1 MLDGWERET
10 RLAAFLSD
18 YQAWIALA
26 LLLTM
31 FALFMSELYP
41 PEVTA
46 AAFAS
51 LFIVLGM
58 VDPAD
63 AMDVFSNPAP
73 ITIGAMFILS
83 GALVRTG
90 VLDALAGAVVE
101 RATSSPRLALIGFV
115 IVTLVASA
123 FVNNTPIVLVLI
135 PVVIRLAHAL
145 GIAPTRLLIPLSYA
159 GVLGGACTLI
169 GTSTNLLVD
178 GVAREQGLEPFSL
191 FEITPVGIVAAL
203 CGLAVMLL
211 LGRRLL
217 PDRGEASE
225 DVLLGET
232 EYLSEARIAD
242 ESMDGRPL
250 GEIGV
255 FKAPGVIV
263 SGVQRGTETIRR
275 DLETF
280 EVRKGDRLILRAPT
294 SELLTL
300 ASHES
305 LKVGLRG
312 TARLTAEE
320 GSNVIVEAVVTP
332 RKWTSGR
339 ALASM
344 SLGRRFG
351 LQVLGAHRHNHIPG
365 PELGVVTLRPADK
378 LLMSGP
384 PAAFDELARETNIV
398 SISRAAGRAYR
409 RAKAPIAL
417 AALAG
422 VVILAALGVLPIGIL
437 ALLAVSAIL
446 ILRCI
451 DADEAWDSLDGSI
464 LVLIFAML
472 IIGRGLQDSGAVE
485 LVVASLSPFL
495 SLLPGFLA
503 LLAVYL
509 LASLLTELVTNNAVA
524 VVLTPVVIGLAEPLG
539 IDARALVV
547 AVMFGASASFA
558 TPIGYQTNTLVYG
571 AADYRF
577 TDFLKIGV
585 PMNILVGIAAS
596 VAIWTWFA

>member
-1 MLDGWERET
+1 M
-10 RLAAFLSD
+10 AALLSE

-26 LLLTM
+26 LLLSM
-31 FALFMSELYP
+31 FVLFMAEAYP

-46 AAFAS
+46 AGFAS
-51 LFIVLGM
+51 LFVLLGM
-58 VDPAD
+58 VSPDD
-63 AMDVFSNPAP
+63 AMGVFSNPAP

-90 VLDALAGAVVE
+90 VLDALAGVVVE
-101 RATSSPRLALIGFV
+101 RASSAPRLSLVAFLL
-115 IVTLVASA
+115 VTLVASA

-135 PVVIRLAHAL
+135 PVVIRLAHATS
-145 GIAPTRLLIPLSYA
+145 IAPTRLLIPLSYA

-178 GVAREQGLEPFSL
+178 GVAREAGLAPFSL
-191 FEITPVGIVAAL
+191 FEITPVGVVAAA
-203 CGLAVMLL
+203 CGLGVMAI

-217 PDRGEASE
+217 PDRGEASAGI
-225 DVLLGET
+225 LLGET

-242 ESMDGRPL
+242 DSMDGRPL
-250 GEIGV
+250 GEIGL

-263 SGVQRGTETIRR
+263 SGVQRGTETIRK
-275 DLETF
+275 DIDAF
-280 EVRKGDRLILRAPT
+280 AVKKGDRLILRAPT

-320 GSNVIVEAVVTP
+320 GDNVIVEAVVAP

-378 LLMSGP
+378 LLLSGP
-384 PAAFDELARETNIV
+384 TAAFEELARETNIV
-398 SISRAAGRAYR
+398 SISQAAGRAFR
-409 RAKAPIAL
+409 RSKAPIAL

-422 VVILAALGVLPIGIL
+422 VVVLAALGILPIGIL
-437 ALLAVSAIL
+437 AIMAVSAIL

-451 DADEAWDSLDGSI
+451 DADEAWDSLDGSV

-472 IIGRGLQDSGAVE
+472 IVGRGLQESGAVE
-485 LVVASLSPFL
+485 LVVSALVPLL
-495 SLLPGFLA
+495 SLMPGFLA

-577 TDFLKIGV
+577 ADFLKIGV

-596 VAIWTWFA
+596 AAIWIFFT